1 MIIYGAGTLGI
12 QLLRALN
19 ETGGYKMVAF
29 IDPNPS
35 LAGQLVHGVKVLR
48 PEKIGKVIADENVKE
63 VLLATPSAL
72 RGERRLALKV
82 LEAFP
87 VVVKTLPALEEI
99 ASGDVQVSDLRP
111 IDVEDLLGR
120 DPVTPNLELLAAN
133 VQGKVV
139 MITGAGGSIGSE
151 LTRQLLKLGPKTL
164 VLFDLSEVA
173 LYDISMELD
182 DLKRRLQMETEEVTA
197 VPTGLVA
204 VLGSVLDRKLVT
216 RTIQERG
223 VEVIYHAAAYKH
235 VPIVEANPFAGL
247 QNNTFGTLVVA
258 EAAKECGVERF
269 VLVSSDKAVRP
280 TNIMGASKRLAEQIL
295 QALAQERGTATI
307 FTMVRFGNVLDSSGS
322 VVKLFRNQIKA
333 GGPVTVTHPDVI
345 RYFMSIP
352 EAAQLVIQ
360 AGTMAAGGEVFVL
373 EMGTPVKI
381 DDLARTMIRL
391 SGLDVRD
398 DKHPDGDIAIEY
410 VGLRP
415 GEKLY
420 EELLIG
426 ENTTGTSH
434 PRIFKN
440 SEPIVPYDDL
450 IAVLERLED
459 AIQRLDEAEMQ
470 DLLRATVEGYVPAS
484 SGPSDRGQG
493 RMAARLAHASL
504 EGMPHVQPAL
514 WAVAMVAGCAGLSA
528 LLILI
533 LRPILMRHLL
543 AHPNA
548 RSSHQAPTPQGA
560 GLAVMASVFAGCAVG
575 ILVWAPE
582 GEPTLFGVLLAAA
595 GLTLLGAI
603 DDAHTLSVWSRLLG
617 QLLAAIVVVGL
628 LPTEF
633 RLFPDLMPAGVEDV
647 LMVIGLMWFVNAVN
661 FLDGLDWM
669 TVAQVVP
676 ITLGVVV
683 LQALGAVPPT
693 IGLLA
698 LALLGATLGFA
709 MFNKHPASIFLGDAG
724 SLPIGLC
731 LAFMLIVVAETNLAA
746 ALLLVALHAG
756 RRDADAVPPHVGR
769 RADFLGAPHAFLSA
783 RRGSR
788 IERAASDGAGVPAL
802 RSACDPRD
810 RHRAGGFA
818 GRRSRHAR
826 PRPAGYRV

>member
-1 MIIYGAGTLGI
+1 MRLAVWLIERPRWFKRALLIINDLVLLSLAIWGAYTLRLSRPYVPPSLDKWLLLIAAPLIGVAVFYLRGLYKLVTRFIGPEGTTRIYIAVIIAAMLWAVMVLMMAVKDHPRSVIVIYALIAALLIRLSRQWAGAMLLRGAPEHKGVSFDERKPVIIYGAGTLGI

-48 PEKIGKVIADENVKE
+48 PEKIGKVITDENVKE

-72 RGERRLALKV
+72 RGERRLALKM

-99 ASGDVQVSDLRP
+99 ASGHVQVSDLRP

-151 LTRQLLKLGPKTL
+151 LTRQLLKLAPKTL
-164 VLFDLSEVA
+164 VLFELSEVA
-173 LYDISMELD
+173 LYDISMEID
-182 DLKRRLQMETEEVTA
+182 DLKRRLQKEPELA
-197 VPTGLVA
+197 IAPTGVVA

-235 VPIVEANPFAGL
+235 VPIVESNPFAGL
-247 QNNTFGTLVVA
+247 QNNTFGTLVLA
-258 EAAKECGVERF
+258 ETAKECSVERF

-295 QALAQERGTATI
+295 QALAQERGTSTI
-307 FTMVRFGNVLDSSGS
+307 FTMVRFGNVLNSSGS
-322 VVKLFRNQIKA
+322 VVKLFRNQIRA

-391 SGLDVRD
+391 SGLDVLD
-398 DKHPDGDIAIEY
+398 DKHPDGDIAVEY

-470 DLLRATVEGYVPAS
+470 ELLRATVEGYVPAS
-484 SGPSDRGQG
+484 GGHPVAGKG
-493 RMAARLAHASL
+493 
-504 EGMPHVQPAL
+504 EWQPA
-514 WAVAMVAGCAGLSA
+514 S
-528 LLILI
+528 
-533 LRPILMRHLL
+533 R
-543 AHPNA
+543 
-548 RSSHQAPTPQGA
+548 
-560 GLAVMASVFAGCAVG
+560 
-575 ILVWAPE
+575 
-582 GEPTLFGVLLAAA
+582 TL
-595 GLTLLGAI
+595 
-603 DDAHTLSVWSRLLG
+603 H
-617 QLLAAIVVVGL
+617 
-628 LPTEF
+628 
-633 RLFPDLMPAGVEDV
+633 
-647 LMVIGLMWFVNAVN
+647 
-661 FLDGLDWM
+661 
-669 TVAQVVP
+669 
-676 ITLGVVV
+676 
-683 LQALGAVPPT
+683 
-693 IGLLA
+693 
-698 LALLGATLGFA
+698 
-709 MFNKHPASIFLGDAG
+709 
-724 SLPIGLC
+724 
-731 LAFMLIVVAETNLAA
+731 
-746 ALLLVALHAG
+746 
-756 RRDADAVPPHVGR
+756 
-769 RADFLGAPHAFLSA
+769 
-783 RRGSR
+783 
-788 IERAASDGAGVPAL
+788 
-802 RSACDPRD
+802 
-810 RHRAGGFA
+810 
-818 GRRSRHAR
+818 
-826 PRPAGYRV
+826 